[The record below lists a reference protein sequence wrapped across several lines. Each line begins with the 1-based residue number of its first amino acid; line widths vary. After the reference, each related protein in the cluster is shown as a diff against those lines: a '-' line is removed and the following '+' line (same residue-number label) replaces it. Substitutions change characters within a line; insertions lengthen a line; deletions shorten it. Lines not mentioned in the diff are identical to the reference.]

1 MTAQKKLDPMP
12 EPVKKNKNVESSDNV
27 MLKAEIDRMKKL
39 ISEKIKD
46 PNVSKKAALIISDM
60 INKMG
65 VK

>member
-1 MTAQKKLDPMP
+1 MTAQKKWDPMP
-12 EPVKKNKNVESSDNV
+12 APVKKIKNVDSSDNV

-46 PNVSKKAALIISDM
+46 PNVAKKAALIISDM

>member
-1 MTAQKKLDPMP
+1 MSAQKKLEPMP
-12 EPVKKNKNVESSDNV
+12 EPVKKMNSSNSSDNV

-46 PNVSKKAALIISDM
+46 PNVAKKAALIISDM